1 MKPALLLALL
11 GLAAPF
17 LAPQEERP
25 RKREKAGEEQGA
37 EGEQRKK
44 PAMTRFYEEEAARL
58 LQELEGSWMLMDYLD
73 PISPEDIADVTGFV
87 TFHEGF
93 LTWILSID
101 TIQRTWIGL
110 RALNLIEAGAYRYH
124 VDEQANLQV
133 ASVMSFSNNTENG
146 EVMKA
151 RPGDAFE
158 YFTTLNDG
166 VLELRDT
173 EGITMSFRKVEAGE
187 FPDAAGRLIEKQRS
201 GTPQWDVPEQKPR

>member
-11 GLAAPF
+11 GLAAPL

-25 RKREKAGEEQGA
+25 PRREKPRQEQ
-37 EGEQRKK
+37 EGGKK

-58 LQELEGSWMLMDYLD
+58 MEELEGSWMLMDYLD

-93 LTWILSID
+93 MTWILSID
-101 TIQRTWIGL
+101 TIQSTWIGL
-110 RALNLIEAGAYRYH
+110 RALHLLESGAYRYH
-124 VDEQANLQV
+124 IDEQANLQL

-201 GTPQWDVPEQKPR
+201 GTPAWDIPEQKPR

>member
-1 MKPALLLALL
+1 MKPAHLLALL
-11 GLAAPF
+11 GLAAPL
-17 LAPQEERP
+17 LAPQQERP
-25 RKREKAGEEQGA
+25 PRREKPREEQ
-37 EGEQRKK
+37 EGKK
-44 PAMTRFYEEEAARL
+44 PAMTRFFEEEAARL
-58 LQELEGSWMLMDYLD
+58 TEELEGSWMLADYLD

-93 LTWILSID
+93 MTWILSID
-101 TIQRTWIGL
+101 TIQSTWIGL
-110 RALNLIEAGAYRYH
+110 RALHLLESGAYRYH
-124 VDEQANLQV
+124 VDEQANLQL
-133 ASVMSFSNNTENG
+133 ASVMSFTNNTENG

-158 YFTTLNDG
+158 YFTNLEDG